1 MDKAEKHEKIW
12 IVVIMIY
19 LAIPLG
25 ITLVYSMFQKWTGI
39 LPQQFS
45 LSGYR
50 TIFTDKRFL
59 YAVIRSIVMCAVP
72 IAVTTVIV
80 LLALFAA
87 FVYFPKLKKY
97 IQMICMI
104 PYSIQGVILSVSILS
119 FYVSYNNIFS
129 NRYVMLC
136 GAYCVI
142 ILPYMF
148 QGIYNGMN
156 SIEVATLMESAQM
169 LGAGGMYAFFHV
181 IVPNIAT
188 SVFVSALLAMGIIF
202 GDYVLVRNLTG
213 TAFENMQIYLYQIMK
228 TDSVKASAVFV
239 IIMLITFLITA
250 AVFSLR
256 GKEHS
261 GHSKKRGR
269 K

>member
-1 MDKAEKHEKIW
+1 MDKTEKKEKIW
-12 IVVIMIY
+12 ILVIMIY
-19 LAIPLG
+19 LAIPLAV
-25 ITLVYSMFQKWTGI
+25 TLIYSMFQKWTNV
-39 LPQQFS
+39 LPEQFS
-45 LSGYR
+45 LSGYK
-50 TIFTDKRFL
+50 TIFSDRRFL
-59 YAVIRSIVMCAVP
+59 YAVIRSIVMCIIP
-72 IAVTTVIV
+72 IAITTVIV

-119 FYVSYNNIFS
+119 FYVSDSNILS
-129 NRYVMLC
+129 SRYVMLC

-148 QGIYNGMN
+148 QGIYNGLN
-156 SIEVATLMESAQM
+156 AIEVSTLMESAQM
-169 LGAGGMYAFFHV
+169 LGAGGMYAFFRV

-188 SVFVSALLAMGIIF
+188 SIFVSALLAMGIIF

-239 IIMLITFLITA
+239 VIMLITFMITA
-250 AVFSLR
+250 AVFSLK
-256 GKEHS
+256 GKEHVR
-261 GHSKKRGR
+261 HSKKRGR
-269 K
+269 E

>member
-1 MDKAEKHEKIW
+1 MDKTKKYERIW
-12 IVVIMIY
+12 ILIIMIY
-19 LAIPLG
+19 LLIPLA
-25 ITLVYSMFQKWTGI
+25 ITMVYSMFQKWTKV
-39 LPQQFS
+39 LPEKFS
-45 LSGYR
+45 LSGYGAV
-50 TIFTDKRFL
+50 FSDKLFL
-59 YAVIRSIVMCAVP
+59 YAVIRSIVMCIIP

-80 LLALFAA
+80 LLALFVA
-87 FVYFPKLKKY
+87 FVYFPGLKKF

-119 FYVSYNNIFS
+119 FYVSVNNIFS
-129 NRYVMLC
+129 NRYMMLC

-156 SIEVATLMESAQM
+156 AIEMSTLMESAQM
-169 LGAGGMYAFFHV
+169 LGAGGMYAFFRV

-188 SVFVSALLAMGIIF
+188 SIFVSALLAMGIIF

-239 IIMLITFLITA
+239 IIMMITFCITA
-250 AVFSLR
+250 AVFSLK
-256 GKEHS
+256 GKERI
-261 GHSKKRGR
+261 GHHKKRGR